1 MPPRSIDVSQP
12 SGKGEGVNEVIPA
25 QPDYRVTHP
34 LRPIIAAGA
43 LTFTLFTLTVAI
55 VYFAAR
61 GAPAAAV
68 RPLLVY
74 TSVYLLAWLLA
85 MLVMVRRQPSP
96 AERVRIWSRG
106 AVAIILGSHLA
117 CIWLIWG
124 VMPLVAADI
133 QLLIAIPLL
142 GSVPSQVI
150 ASPESSLANRVG
162 IFGVL
167 GSLALFFFTRHAAAA
182 TLAALYVGGFALVMF
197 VLANRVN
204 QTVRETVAARLAS
217 DAAATQLER
226 LLAAVAAERDAKTRF
241 IAAASHDL
249 GQPLQ
254 AAALFFDQTLRAADE
269 LSRMRAAEGVRRA
282 FAAADQLLSHMLGHL
297 RLEADAVEPH
307 PSRIMM
313 RALLQR
319 IAAQYAPAAA
329 LAGMRIDIAGSDLM
343 LLLDPAL
350 IERAL
355 GNLLHNAI
363 VHSGGSRALVAVRR
377 HGPAAVRLWV
387 VDNGAGVGRVDA
399 RHIFDDYYQ
408 AAVTAGAVRSGF
420 GLGLSS
426 VRRIAAVMGG
436 GAGLDARWRK
446 GAAFYLEFPVAET
459 ALQNTAAN
467 AERQAV
473 A

>member
-1 MPPRSIDVSQP
+1 MTFEAGAAKLVAM
-12 SGKGEGVNEVIPA
+12 NEVA
-25 QPDYRVTHP
+25 SAEPDYGVTHP
-34 LRPIIAAGA
+34 LRPLIAAGA
-43 LTFTLFTLTVAI
+43 LTFTLFALSVAI

-68 RPLLVY
+68 RPLLTY
-74 TSVYLLAWLLA
+74 TSGYLVIWLLA
-85 MLVMVRRQPSP
+85 MLVMASRQPSH
-96 AERVRIWSRG
+96 AERVRLWGRG
-106 AVAIILGSHLA
+106 AVAIILGSQIA

-124 VMPLVAADI
+124 VMPRLTLDV

-142 GSVPSQVI
+142 GSVPVQVI
-150 ASPESSLANRVG
+150 ASPESSVANRFGV
-162 IFGVL
+162 FGVL
-167 GSLALFFFTRHAAAA
+167 GSLVLFFITRHVAAA

-197 VLANRVN
+197 VLADRVN
-204 QTVRETVAARLAS
+204 QTVRDTVAARLAS
-217 DAAATQLER
+217 DAAALQLKQ
-226 LLAAVAAERDAKTRF
+226 LLGAVAAERDAKTRF

-254 AAALFFDQTLRAADE
+254 AAALFFDQTMRAVDDLA
-269 LSRMRAAEGVRRA
+269 RARAAEGVRRA

-307 PSRIMM
+307 PSRLAV

-319 IAAQYAPAAA
+319 IAAQYMPAAT
-329 LAGMRIDIAGSDLM
+329 LAGISIATAGTDRL

-355 GNLLHNAI
+355 GNLLHNAV
-363 VHSGGSRALVAVRR
+363 VHSRASRVLVAVRR

-387 VDNGAGVGRVDA
+387 VDNGTGIGRVDA

-426 VRRIAAVMGG
+426 VRRIAAIMHGS
-436 GAGLDARWRK
+436 AGLDPRWHN
-446 GAAFYLEFPVAET
+446 GAAFYLEFPAVGAIATAGATGGAVADV
-459 ALQNTAAN
+459 
-467 AERQAV
+467 ERQAV

>member
-1 MPPRSIDVSQP
+1 MTEINR
-12 SGKGEGVNEVIPA
+12 PA
-25 QPDYRVTHP
+25 PGYDVTHP
-34 LRPIIAAGA
+34 LRPMIAAGV
-43 LTFTLFTLTVAI
+43 LTSALFTLSVAI

-61 GAPAAAV
+61 DAPVAAV
-68 RPLLVY
+68 RPLLLY

-85 MLVMVRRQPSP
+85 MLVMAVRQPSP
-96 AERVRIWSRG
+96 AERVRIWGRG
-106 AVAIILGSHLA
+106 AVAIILGSQLA

-124 VMPLVAADI
+124 VMPLVAVEI
-133 QLLIAIPLL
+133 QLLIAIPLM
-142 GSVPSQVI
+142 GSVPVQVI
-150 ASPESSLANRVG
+150 ASPESSLANRFG

-167 GSLALFFFTRHAAAA
+167 GSLALFFMTRHVAAA

-204 QTVRETVAARLAS
+204 RTVRDTVAARLAS
-217 DAAATQLER
+217 DVAARQLER
-226 LLAAVAAERDAKTRF
+226 LLADVAAERDAKTRF

-269 LSRMRAAEGVRRA
+269 LSRARATEGVRRA
-282 FAAADQLLSHMLGHL
+282 FAAADQLLSHMLEHL

-307 PSRIMM
+307 PSRIAV

-319 IAAQYAPAAA
+319 VAAQHAPAAA
-329 LAGMRIDIAGSDLM
+329 LAGMRIRTAGADLA

-355 GNLLHNAI
+355 GNLVHNAI
-363 VHSGGSRALVAVRR
+363 VHSRGSQVLVAVRR
-377 HGPAAVRLWV
+377 HGPDAVRLWV
-387 VDNGAGVGRVDA
+387 IDNGTGIGRVDA

-408 AAVTAGAVRSGF
+408 AAIPAGAVRSGF

-426 VRRIAAVMGG
+426 VRRIATIMHGSAE
-436 GAGLDARWRK
+436 LDPRWRK
-446 GAAFYLEFPVAET
+446 GAAFYLELPSSGVA
-459 ALQNTAAN
+459 ASRGAA
-467 AERQAV
+467 AKRRAV